1 MEGQQKIV
9 DGDIPHIPQ
18 SPQFNQLDKSKG
30 QEKVPSTTPVKQTLS
45 KSGDEG
51 SKVSQLPEKTS

>member
-9 DGDIPHIPQ
+9 DGGIPQ
-18 SPQFNQLDKSKG
+18 SPEYYKSKG
-30 QEKVPSTTPVKQTLS
+30 QEKVPSTTPVKQTPS

>member
-9 DGDIPHIPQ
+9 DGGIPHIPQ
-18 SPQFNQLDKSKG
+18 APQDNQHDKVKG
-30 QEKVPSTTPVKQTLS
+30 QEKVPSAPPVKQMPS

-51 SKVSQLPEKTS
+51 SKLNQLPEKTS